1 MAMPDKPLLPLDRI
15 DPVQA
20 WESWEPGPA
29 NPWNLKWAG
38 HLYRRAGFGP
48 SLAELRQAVNGNLS
62 STLDRLLQTPDQ
74 AEQEQSLTALGEQ
87 MAKQGDVADLRGWW
101 MYLLLTSPHSLH
113 EKMTLFWHNH
123 FATSIA
129 KVQRTDLMFKQN
141 QTLRRYALGKF
152 RPFLLDMS
160 RDPAMLIWLD
170 SNSNIKG
177 KANENY
183 ARELMELFALGVG
196 HYTEKDVREA
206 ARAFTGWHTDG
217 ERFEFNANF
226 HDSGEKT
233 LLGQKGGWDGG
244 DVVRIVL
251 DRPESARFLVRKLY
265 RYFISESAS
274 PPPALLEP
282 LAESFRKS
290 DYDVGGLIKTIL
302 RSRHFFSDYAY
313 RQRIKSPV
321 EFVAGT
327 TRALVKIDKAEV
339 PPTMLAS
346 QVGAMGQPLFEPPT
360 VKGWAGGRAWLN
372 SATVLARNN
381 FAQMVASGNYSTK
394 GDSPKGFLAP
404 PLDEDEAEEKKDA
417 KNSKPESEPLPNRD
431 LAVLVQE
438 EKATTPEKIVDL
450 LVELLFQGEISPKTR
465 AKLISFVA
473 EGTPKEKN
481 LNHRIRETCHA
492 IMTMPEYQ
500 LA

>member
-1 MAMPDKPLLPLDRI
+1 MPEKPLPPRDHI

-20 WESWEPGPA
+20 WEPWEPGPA

-38 HLYRRAGFGP
+38 HLYRRAAFGC
-48 SLAELRQAVNGNLS
+48 SLADLRLAVSKGLPS
-62 STLDRLLQTPDQ
+62 ALDQLLQGQPDA
-74 AEQEQSLTALGEQ
+74 AEQEQTLTALGEQ
-87 MAKQGDVADLRGWW
+87 MAKQGEVADLRGWW
-101 MYLLLTSPHSLH
+101 MYLVLNSPHPLH

-129 KVQRTDLMFKQN
+129 KVQRTELMFEQN
-141 QTLRRYALGKF
+141 KTLRRHALGKF
-152 RPFLLDMS
+152 RPFLLEMS

-217 ERFEFNANF
+217 EKFEFNANF
-226 HDSGEKT
+226 HDGGEKN
-233 LLGQKGGWDGG
+233 LLGQKGVWDGG
-244 DVVRIVL
+244 DVVRIVV
-251 DRPESARFLVRKLY
+251 DRPEAARFLVGKLY
-265 RYFISESAS
+265 RLFISESAS
-274 PPPALLEP
+274 PPATLLEP

-290 DYDVGGLIKTIL
+290 DYDIGGLIKTIL

-321 EFVAGT
+321 EFVAGAA
-327 TRALVKIDKAEV
+327 RGLVKIDKAEL
-339 PPTMLAS
+339 PPTVLAS
-346 QVGAMGQPLFEPPT
+346 QVGAMGQQLFEPPN
-360 VKGWAGGRAWLN
+360 VKGWAGGRSWLN

-381 FAQMVASGNYSTK
+381 FAQMMASGHYSAVA
-394 GDSPKGFLAP
+394 DSPKGFAVP
-404 PLDEDEAEEKKDA
+404 VAEEKEEVKS
-417 KNSKPESEPLPNRD
+417 SKVEAEPPSHRD
-431 LAVLVQE
+431 PAVLVDE
-438 EKATTPEKIVDL
+438 EKAGTPEQIVDL
-450 LVELLFQGEISPKTR
+450 LVELLLQGDISAKTR
-465 AKLISFVA
+465 AKLIAFMA

-481 LNHRIRETCHA
+481 LHRRVRETFHA

-500 LA
+500 LS

>member
-1 MAMPDKPLLPLDRI
+1 MPEKPLPPLDSI

-20 WESWEPGPA
+20 WEPWEPGPT

-38 HLYRRAGFGP
+38 HLYRRAAFGAN
-48 SLAELRQAVNGNLS
+48 LAELRQAVSGAAL
-62 STLDRLLQTPDQ
+62 STLDRLLQGQ
-74 AEQEQSLTALGEQ
+74 ADAAGQEQSLTALGEQ
-87 MAKQGDVADLRGWW
+87 MAKQGDVGDLRGWW
-101 MYLLLTSPHSLH
+101 MYLVLNSPHPLH

-129 KVQRTDLMFKQN
+129 KVQRTELMFEQN
-141 QTLRRYALGKF
+141 KTLRRYALGEF

-196 HYTEKDVREA
+196 NYSEKDVREA

-217 ERFEFNANF
+217 EKFEFNANF

-251 DRPESARFLVRKLY
+251 DRPQAARFLVRKLY

-274 PPPALLEP
+274 PPAALLEP

-290 DYDVGGLIKTIL
+290 DYDIGGLIKSIL
-302 RSRHFFSDYAY
+302 RSRHFFSDYAF

-321 EFVAGT
+321 EFVAGAV
-327 TRALVKIDKAEV
+327 RALVKIDKAEV
-339 PPTMLAS
+339 PPTVLAS

-381 FAQMVASGNYSTK
+381 FAQMVASGHYSTRV
-394 GDSPKGFLAP
+394 DSPKGFLAVPVEEEKEEIKDSKGEGEP
-404 PLDEDEAEEKKDA
+404 PLH
-417 KNSKPESEPLPNRD
+417 RD
-431 LAVLVQE
+431 PAVLVQE
-438 EKATTPEKIVDL
+438 EKATTPEQIVDL
-450 LVELLFQGEISPKTR
+450 LVEVLLQGEISPKTR
-465 AKLISFVA
+465 AKLVAFVT

-481 LNHRIRETCHA
+481 LNRRVRETCHA
-492 IMTMPEYQ
+492 IMTMPDYQ